1 MDVTII
7 LNRDEIMGDVMNV
20 AHVTGRRLSTPGQ
33 EEKTADIQTPE
44 EGVDK
49 YIVARAMAAGL
60 ANVRARCARYLSSGR
75 LSDDNRMED
84 VTGDYVLVLNMPAR
98 WNFGVTTELTNL
110 MHGHVAD
117 YCISSIFEKTN
128 PQEAAQY
135 LTRANEEL
143 ERIKSV
149 LELRTAPV
157 RSSAETLY

>member
-1 MDVTII
+1 
-7 LNRDEIMGDVMNV
+7 
-20 AHVTGRRLSTPGQ
+20 
-33 EEKTADIQTPE
+33 
-44 EGVDK
+44 
-49 YIVARAMAAGL
+49 MAAGL

>member
-1 MDVTII
+1 
-7 LNRDEIMGDVMNV
+7 MGDVMNV

-33 EEKTADIQTPE
+33 EEKAADIQTPE
-44 EGVDK
+44 EGADK

-84 VTGDYVLVLNMPAR
+84 VAGDYVLVLNMPAR
-98 WNFGVTTELTNL
+98 WNFGATTELTNL

-117 YCISSIFEKTN
+117 YCIYSIFEKTN

-135 LTRANEEL
+135 LARANEEL
-143 ERIKSV
+143 DRVKGV

-157 RSSAETLY
+157 RRPAETLY

>member
-33 EEKTADIQTPE
+33 EEKAADIQTPE

-117 YCISSIFEKTN
+117 YCIYSIFEKTN